1 MKWVGGKTNLLPE
14 LIARAPAKY
23 GRYFEPFAGG
33 AALFFALGPARAVLG
48 DINRD
53 LIATYEAVKADPEP
67 VIARLRRHAD
77 AHSAEHYYRVRDRWN
92 TARAKWSQP
101 AAAAAF
107 VYLNKAG
114 FNGLFRVNRH
124 GLFNVPFGRNPR
136 TAICKPLV
144 LRAAHVAFASAVL
157 RGGDY
162 RATLDDAE
170 RGDFVYIDSPHVPRS
185 KTANFT
191 AYSAGAFDAD
201 AQRELADAARRLVR
215 RGVQV
220 VLSNAD
226 TPFVRDLYKDFALDR
241 VSCRRAIN
249 SDTSKRGD
257 VDELIIV
264 GKPGPRRAAVSDVW
278 AR

>member
-1 MKWVGGKTNLLPE
+1 MLPALL
-14 LIARAPAKY
+14 ARAPAKY

-33 AALFFALGPARAVLG
+33 AALFFAIAPERAVLG

-53 LIATYEAVKADPEP
+53 LIATYAAVKADPEP
-67 VIARLRRHAD
+67 VITRLRRHAD

-92 TARAKWSQP
+92 TGRATWSRP

-124 GLFNVPFGRNPR
+124 GLFNVPFGRNAK
-136 TAICKPLV
+136 TSICKPLV
-144 LRAAHVAFASAVL
+144 LRAAHAAFANAAF
-157 RGGDY
+157 RAGDY
-162 RATLDDAE
+162 RTTLDDAE
-170 RGDFVYIDSPHVPRS
+170 RDDFVYIDSPHVPRS

-191 AYSAGAFDAD
+191 AYSADSFGAD
-201 AQRELADAARRLVR
+201 AQRELADVARQLVR

-226 TPFVRDLYKDFALDR
+226 TPFVRDLYKGFAMDR

-249 SDTSKRGD
+249 SDTTKRGD

-264 GKPGPRRAAVSDVW
+264 GKPGSRRSTDDAYL
-278 AR
+278 R